1 MRERERN
8 VRRERKWANTGGGER
23 VKETGER
30 GGNEIKILRER
41 ERERERGGEW

>member
-1 MRERERN
+1 MRERN
-8 VRRERKWANTGGGER
+8 VRTEREWMNTGGGER

-41 ERERERGGEW
+41 EERERGGEW